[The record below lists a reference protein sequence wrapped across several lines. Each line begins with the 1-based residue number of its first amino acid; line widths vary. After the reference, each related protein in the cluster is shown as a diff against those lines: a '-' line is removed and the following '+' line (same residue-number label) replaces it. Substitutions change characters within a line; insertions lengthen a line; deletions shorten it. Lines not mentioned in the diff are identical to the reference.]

1 VPILVPSLN
10 LAKARQ
16 SERGKDA
23 LDHLDVHLSSSGLV
37 VDESCGKVPE
47 MFQGKHAMIGR
58 QIQKV
63 LERLLQVN
71 GDVKIPTTGGASEAK
86 QCQKGLESSRLNIEE
101 VCRILKEGPG
111 GLTVNGKSLASG
123 VIDDA
128 VNISGNQR
136 EVGRSLCCLSR
147 RLHGRRVW
155 IHVCAFKAV

>member
-1 VPILVPSLN
+1 MPILVPSLDFG
-10 LAKARQ
+10 KARQ

-37 VDESCGKVPE
+37 VDESGGKVPE
-47 MFQGKHAMIGR
+47 MFQGKHAMIGC

-71 GDVKIPTTGGASEAK
+71 GDVKIPTTGCSSEAEE
-86 QCQKGLESSRLNIEE
+86 CQEGLEPSRLNVEE
-101 VCRILKEGPG
+101 VCRVLKEGPG
-111 GLTVNGKSLASG
+111 GLTVDGKSLVSG

-128 VNISGNQR
+128 VDISGNQR